1 MAVKVC
7 IIISFLYMYL
17 SVRFHYLSSSRSVV
31 VSQPEDVRVRQDLGV
46 SSPPQIIFS
55 SMLWKNVGNG
65 RSGS

>member
-1 MAVKVC
+1 
-7 IIISFLYMYL
+7 MYL
-17 SVRFHYLSSSRSVV
+17 SVRIYYLSSSRSVV

-55 SMLWKNVGNG
+55 SMLWYHLLSG